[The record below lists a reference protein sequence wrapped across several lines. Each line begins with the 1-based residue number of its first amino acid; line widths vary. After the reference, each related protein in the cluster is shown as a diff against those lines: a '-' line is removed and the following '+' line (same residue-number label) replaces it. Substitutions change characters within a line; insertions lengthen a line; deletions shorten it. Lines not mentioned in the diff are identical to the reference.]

1 MLQQYFQYNTL
12 FSNKY
17 TYGKKPGRDNKML
30 LVAVS
35 EELKYGAFNF
45 FMLFLLSKVY
55 TLNIYYFYNQEH
67 KIMLKYT

>member
-17 TYGKKPGRDNKML
+17 TYGKKLGRDNKML